1 MEKLFKNFPDEISM
15 KIYKYINPISRP
27 QPISRRYWCFNCGEY
42 IDEDSVCIELP
53 VKQNNITTLATL
65 HQRFVH
71 DPSKT
76 QMQLFCLD
84 CFNSKSI

>member
-1 MEKLFKNFPDEISM
+1 MDKLFKYFPNEISI
-15 KIYKYINPISRP
+15 KIYKYINPISKAES
-27 QPISRRYWCFNCGEY
+27 ISRRYWCFNCGEY
-42 IDEDSVCIELP
+42 IDEGSVCIELP

-65 HQRFVH
+65 HQRFIH
-71 DPSKT
+71 DPSKL